1 MPLIS
6 EVADMLHMS
15 TYCDAN
21 FDETTFEVQ
30 LTVNRSA
37 AVICYYWI
45 LKLIARFLSGDY
57 VEALAIG

>member
-1 MPLIS
+1 
-6 EVADMLHMS
+6 MLHMS